1 MANEKL
7 KKMHQAFDPYED
19 YVENLSY
26 TPGTVT
32 GASEIKNAAAPNAAQ
47 LMPLGDA
54 FKKLGG
60 FAKAHPWQTAGTG
73 LNAIGNVSGLLDN
86 DKLLGQVGGT
96 ALGALAPKI
105 LGMAGIAAPGP
116 LGVANL
122 AMLGGN
128 LGALFDTLR
137 AKKEQ
142 EQALQSQYY
151 GGQS

>member
-1 MANEKL
+1 MNKDTL
-7 KKMHQAFDPYED
+7 KKMYEAGAQQAA
-19 YVENLSY
+19 NSAAH
-26 TPGTVT
+26 TVT
-32 GASEIKNAAAPNAAQ
+32 NPATAKTSATQ

-73 LNAIGNVSGLLDN
+73 LNAIGNVSGLFDN

-96 ALGALAPKI
+96 ALGALAPK
-105 LGMAGIAAPGP
+105 LLNMAGIAAPGP

-142 EQALQSQYY
+142 EQALQSQYSEAY
-151 GGQS
+151 